1 MTSYYRKHVCM
12 SQKPQNI
19 IDLYATFI
27 TIWIHSDYLNPL
39 ILSVYC
45 HFRCNIHSMASSGD
59 SEPPSN
65 IPNPG
70 VIPVGTLPR
79 FVSPILAPAFVFSSA
94 AVSAANSAIEVGL
107 RYTIEKCRRKA
118 WRRNAA
124 QFLAVR
130 RLLAICCFSSPW
142 NIKQAASDPLSL
154 NLSEL
159 MLILS
164 CVYFLSCCLFI

>member
-12 SQKPQNI
+12 SQNPPNI

-27 TIWIHSDYLNPL
+27 SIWSHSDHFNPL

-59 SEPPSN
+59 SEPHSN
-65 IPNPG
+65 IPKPDFIRVDN
-70 VIPVGTLPR
+70 LPR
-79 FVSPILAPAFVFSSA
+79 FVSPILSPAFGFSSA

-142 NIKQAASDPLSL
+142 DIKQAASDPLCL